1 MENISKIILVVTF
14 PLLLVLLAADI
25 TIFNQNWYEQKFE
38 QENIYAALDAPKE
51 TVREQAQNILNYI
64 QAQEALLPTLL
75 NEKEQFHLRDVQNLV
90 TKGHQLLIVL
100 VLLHIT
106 LWIKIK
112 EKRKTLLYASL
123 FTLIILGLFILFPF
137 EQVFLKFHKLVF
149 VNEFWL
155 LNPATDNLIK
165 IYPQV
170 IFQTLAVKIGA
181 ITGMLALVGLAISLY
196 KQKREK

>member
-64 QAQEALLPTLL
+64 QAQEALRPTLL
-75 NEKEQFHLRDVQNLV
+75 NEKEQLHLRDVQNLV

-123 FTLIILGLFILFPF
+123 FTLIILGLFMLFPF

-149 VNEFWL
+149 TNEFWL